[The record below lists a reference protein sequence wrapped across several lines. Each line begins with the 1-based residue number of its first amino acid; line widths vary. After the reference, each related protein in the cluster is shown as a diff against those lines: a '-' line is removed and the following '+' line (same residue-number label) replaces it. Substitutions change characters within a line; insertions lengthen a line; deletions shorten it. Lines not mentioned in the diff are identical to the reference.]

1 MFRKLVAELVARAM
15 TTAHPSKVAWVIV
28 LATVVLTA
36 DVTAAA
42 TQVNVAVVAA
52 WLIAAAN
59 AGVVFAVGAIA
70 DLLA

>member
-1 MFRKLVAELVARAM
+1 M

-28 LATVVLTA
+28 LAT
-36 DVTAAA
+36 AAA
-42 TQVNVAVVAA
+42 AQVNVAVVAA

-70 DLLA
+70 DLLAQAARILANAIR